1 MKSRIAKG
9 VISFTL
15 CIAMVLGNVGY
26 AFAAEDVSGNTT
38 ITEDINEE
46 QQPVVSHSVTPETT
60 PGVSPEVTPVV
71 IPDEE
76 IPQAPAPTQSVSEN
90 DPEPTASVSENT
102 VSENTVSENTVSE
115 NTINL
120 PLSEDGKYYVLT
132 KNIEGRSITITL
144 NIPVELFPEATE
156 ISFDAVEAEQEVKD
170 TFEEVVQEDV
180 EGVGFVNQVELF
192 DITLYVNNEKVE
204 KFDDTIQIVFSGTE
218 IPTATADEETVEVY
232 YFDETAASV
241 DNLSEQTVV
250 ENEEVKV
257 NVEHFSSYGIVTIT
271 AAKYQKKADILNG
284 LGVARNFAVFADDF
298 TNTSHM
304 EGNIAVN
311 KLHVNN
317 NIDMTNNEIAQSSD
331 DFTVTLTKTVAAG
344 SKGGTFYF
352 AFYTQ
357 KNPSANDVPVATQ
370 KINVA
375 SGGTEKI
382 ENITLNNG
390 NKFDGAASYYVYE
403 TDATGKI
410 YNNGQECYV
419 NGYKYEVSFSTA
431 GELSNQIENNEI
443 SNIGNISF
451 VKSFDGGQKEV
462 ELFNAGIGVINTNVV
477 FGDGYSFFREV
488 EGDST
493 KKIKGIKDNS
503 GNSVF
508 LNPTNSSYYIA
519 NGNASINGVLTE
531 ENYGAF
537 SINFDEEFNDLKQLS
552 ADLSVTT
559 DVSDDGTTSELLVYN
574 VPADEAHKDNGKQ
587 NEIDQAITNNPD
599 KLIVINVDCTG
610 KEEFTWN
617 SGYYLNG
624 EGRNWDGDKK
634 VSKYGNVI
642 WNFYETQT
650 TTVEEKY
657 IEYTYQHWV
666 STGRFSGYYEHVTTE
681 QYKGRSYRDEDRKYW
696 QIINTKEKTRQK
708 SEKTYQSYDGTLTIN
723 GEVGGTILAPDATVN
738 TLLVEGTVIAKN
750 LTIKNEIHEVL
761 LKNDKVEVNCTNK
774 QNGTVP
780 VETPVTIEQ
789 DKTAQLTDWD
799 KRTYDI
805 DLDVWTNDTIQ
816 QNSDIIL
823 VLDRSGSM
831 EGDKMNALKGA
842 TQDFITGLS
851 VGDRVAIV
859 AFDADLQQGNESNN
873 GENYYS
879 HNKPYT
885 VWDYA
890 TIDQQTLN
898 ASTYNTSLLGSRINS
913 LVAKGGTRQDIALE
927 QAMKYLDSNNNANT
941 KSIILFTDGVPD
953 EIPIRN
959 TNDYRNCVSQI
970 ETFRQNCATKNA
982 VLYTVAF
989 GVNGTQDIWNSYSPY
1004 GKDLHAWYANP
1015 NALTPSEWLRTKVAT
1030 SEQHAFDV
1038 TKAEDLKQTFV
1049 DIRNMIE
1056 REVTITDTIDNRFVL
1071 LSEDGKN
1078 VYTSKLSSDMTNGAY
1093 GVCINGGETKS
1104 EITGLYGGATL
1115 TADAEGRL
1123 VLTWTDVKVKDIYKA
1138 KDDASQGGFV
1148 RKLHVWAKEDYIG
1161 GNAIPTNYGPTSKV
1175 TTESPS
1181 VEFEYEDGKFPE
1193 PKANVKVR
1201 FDADRAVTEMF
1212 WGEKLVGNKETIKN
1226 AVEQF
1231 DYLNNKTYEDLLYVG
1246 DKENLTY
1253 TENGKTVD
1261 LYYYENGVKSA
1272 TPITYS
1278 EDIFATTWYSTKT
1291 GTEYS
1296 DEMTKEEMG
1305 KVSEVGNFYLEFAFT
1320 GAGDSTEKSKRASTI
1335 GTEAYEATSENSTAV
1350 GEYEVKIIAGKIT
1363 IIKNI
1368 EGDYSEIDGDPIFT
1382 YKIEDV
1388 SEDKIDGFTNKTYYK
1403 TLRFMNGAGDQLF
1416 ATITGLPKGEY
1427 VISELDTMGFKEVSH
1442 GFTKNTNCYTDG
1454 DTVYLGYRRSGVES
1468 GNLKNLHTFTA
1479 TIGEMSY
1486 TNECNHT
1493 HEKLTH
1499 TDTVKNTYVIN
1510 PDGTAWN
1517 YKDSQEDVDNG
1528 EKQELPYSGSDG
1540 NAGNTNSPLKSALL
1554 LPSPDT
1560 LNGQKEN
1567 DEPNQENS
1575 QE

>member
-26 AFAAEDVSGNTT
+26 AFASEDVSGNN
-38 ITEDINEE
+38 ITNEGNNE
-46 QQPVVSHSVTPETT
+46 NIQPTDTPE
-60 PGVSPEVTPVV
+60 VSPEVSPTTTPEEPTTPVV
-71 IPDEE
+71 IPDGEV
-76 IPQAPAPTQSVSEN
+76 PQSPEVPTVPPTGSVSDN
-90 DPEPTASVSENT
+90 DSMPTDSVSDNS
-102 VSENTVSENTVSE
+102 VSANSVSGNSL
-115 NTINL
+115 NL

-156 ISFDAVEAEQEVKD
+156 ISFDAVEVAQEVQEK
-170 TFEEVVQEDV
+170 FEEAVTEEIKEDKLVQEAV
-180 EGVGFVNQVELF
+180 LV
-192 DITLYVNNEKVE
+192 DIKLLVNNEIVE
-204 KFDDTIQIVFSGTE
+204 GQLDEKIQVIFSGEE
-218 IPTATADEETVEVY
+218 IPTKAEGEEEIQAF
-232 YFDETAASV
+232 YFDEEKETV
-241 DNLSEQTVV
+241 QGLQTV
-250 ENEEVKV
+250 ETTTETGEEAIATE
-257 NVEHFSSYGIVTIT
+257 VEHFSAYGVVTIDNKEYDT
-271 AAKYQKKADILNG
+271 REEVMKKLGIAK
-284 LGVARNFAVFADDF
+284 NFAVFAKDF
-298 TNTSHM
+298 YLSNHM
-304 EGNIAVN
+304 EGNVAVQTIYHEEGGIDMTSEKIVKAANHFAIEVKKQVNRVSN
-311 KLHVNN
+311 KERTFNFAIYAEENLTSSSESIKTFSITIPSGLTEKSEVVELEQTGVFYLFELDDNN
-317 NIDMTNNEIAQSSD
+317 NIIMDSASSIINGE
-331 DFTVTLTKTVAAG
+331 T
-344 SKGGTFYF
+344 
-352 AFYTQ
+352 YTTTYALQ
-357 KNPSANDVPVATQ
+357 DSL
-370 KINVA
+370 
-375 SGGTEKI
+375 G
-382 ENITLNNG
+382 
-390 NKFDGAASYYVYE
+390 
-403 TDATGKI
+403 
-410 YNNGQECYV
+410 
-419 NGYKYEVSFSTA
+419 
-431 GELSNQIENNEI
+431 NEI
-443 SNIGNISF
+443 SNNNELSNIGNTSYIERMGAGSGT
-451 VKSFDGGQKEV
+451 D
-462 ELFNAGIGVINTNVV
+462 LFTGAKAIEAEVV
-477 FGDGYSFFREV
+477 FGTNFYFDNK
-488 EGDST
+488 DS
-493 KKIKGIKDNS
+493 IKYIKY
-503 GNSVF
+503 
-508 LNPTNSSYYIA
+508 PKRWHSSYYSELKMDNKISYHIV
-519 NGNASINGVLTE
+519 NGGACIDGKYSAESEYTEFPIDFDAIFGSNASGWQQSRGLCKTSTELAKTTGKKDNTDSGLLVLNIDADELTTKENSGSFERQRGIEKEIN
-531 ENYGAF
+531 N
-537 SINFDEEFNDLKQLS
+537 
-552 ADLSVTT
+552 TT
-559 DVSDDGTTSELLVYN
+559 DLV
-574 VPADEAHKDNGKQ
+574 V
-587 NEIDQAITNNPD
+587 
-599 KLIVINVDCTG
+599 VNVDCTG
-610 KEEFTWN
+610 Y
-617 SGYYLNG
+617 GYG
-624 EGRNWDGDKK
+624 EGWGNYPAFNWASELYLGENWGNENP
-634 VSKYGNVI
+634 SKYDHVI
-642 WNFYETQT
+642 WNFYET
-650 TTVEEKY
+650 Y
-657 IEYTYQHWV
+657 IEH
-666 STGRFSGYYEHVTTE
+666 G
-681 QYKGRSYRDEDRKYW
+681 
-696 QIINTKEKTRQK
+696 
-708 SEKTYQSYDGTLTIN
+708 KTYYQSFDGKIITK
-723 GEVGGTILAPDATVN
+723 GCVGGTIFAPAAEVETEV
-738 TLLVEGTVIAKN
+738 TVEGAIIADTVTN
-750 LTIKNEIHEVL
+750 VSNEIHEVL
-761 LKNDKVEVNCTNK
+761 LKKDAVKITCNNE

-789 DKTAQLTDWD
+789 DKTAQLKDWD

-805 DLDVWTNDTIQ
+805 DLDVWTNDTISA
-816 QNSDIIL
+816 NNDVIL

-831 EGDKMNALKGA
+831 GFEINNQKKNNLLIDAVD
-842 TQDFITGLS
+842 DFIDDLKI
-851 VGDRVAIV
+851 GDRVALVSFNTQVIK
-859 AFDADLQQGNESNN
+859 S
-873 GENYYS
+873 Y
-879 HNKPYT
+879 
-885 VWDYA
+885 DYL
-890 TIDQQTLN
+890 T
-898 ASTYNTSLLGSRINS
+898 INS
-913 LVAKGGTRQDIALE
+913 DENRETIKTMVKNYMQYPDGGTRQDKGLEKALD
-927 QAMKYLDSNNNANT
+927 YLKNN
-941 KSIILFTDGVPD
+941 KSTNIKSVVLFTDGVPD
-953 EIPIRN
+953 QSNAISYDLSAYKNVIN
-959 TNDYRNCVSQI
+959 TI
-970 ETFRQNCATKNA
+970 ETQANQIRTYNAQLFTIAFDIGKGDSNAYKPWQWFVNNQKEFKLSAT
-982 VLYTVAF
+982 
-989 GVNGTQDIWNSYSPY
+989 
-1004 GKDLHAWYANP
+1004 
-1015 NALTPSEWLRTKVAT
+1015 EWLEQNVASSGCAYT
-1030 SEQHAFDV
+1030 A
-1038 TKAEDLKQTFV
+1038 TADLGEVFKQ
-1049 DIRNMIE
+1049 IGESINSAL
-1056 REVTITDTIDNRFVL
+1056 TITDTIDNRFVL

-1296 DEMTKEEMG
+1296 DEMTKEKMG

-1320 GAGDSTEKSKRASTI
+1320 GAGDSTYKSKRASTI

-1442 GFTKNTNCYTDG
+1442 GFTKDTNCYTDG

-1486 TNECNHT
+1486 KNECNHT

-1517 YKDSQEDVDNG
+1517 YKDSQEDVDND
-1528 EKQELPYSGSDG
+1528 EKQELPYSGSNG